1 MKVTVQFLML
11 LSPLHFFCIP
21 VGGPCHRR
29 QQSTESC
36 SVGPSHGLQFSKNCS
51 SMCPL
56 HRACSIRN
64 RQIHGLPTASHVL
77 SENLLCYSPFL
88 PRTQILTGTS
98 STKEIPQG
106 HSFFR
111 GTYTCSGT
119 GSFTARERIS
129 AQWISID
136 FMGPTCFTM
145 LFFTGCSIS
154 DWLSFHSDRSIWEL
168 IGTGSVRPGLGCLL
182 TKAIPAA
189 HLTIETLPCKSN
201 AAGICLLNH

>member
-1 MKVTVQFLML
+1 ML
-11 LSPLHFFCIP
+11 LSPHTF
-21 VGGPCHRR
+21 
-29 QQSTESC
+29 
-36 SVGPSHGLQFSKNCS
+36 SVFQWGVPATGDSSPQNPAVWVLPMGCS
-51 SMCPL
+51 SP
-56 HRACSIRN
+56 RTAPACVLYT
-64 RQIHGLPTASHVL
+64 GHVL
-77 SENLLCYSPFL
+77 SGTDRSMGSLQHHMFCQKTYSVILPFY
-88 PRTQILTGTS
+88 PGTQILTGTS

-111 GTYTCSGT
+111 GTYTCSVT

-201 AAGICLLNH
+201 AAGICLLNQ